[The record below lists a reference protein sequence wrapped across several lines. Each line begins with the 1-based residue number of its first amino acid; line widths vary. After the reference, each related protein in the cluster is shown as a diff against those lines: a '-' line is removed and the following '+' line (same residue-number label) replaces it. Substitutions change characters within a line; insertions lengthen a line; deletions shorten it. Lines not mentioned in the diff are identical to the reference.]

1 MFRGWI
7 VLALGAGGC
16 EAVVHE
22 RFVVTLPEEIALRYT
37 AQAPGIVRT
46 SSMSEDEGVLLC
58 GEALPQPLKF
68 EAVWAIG
75 CAPEDAGSRVERTAW
90 IEPMPTT
97 WDAEAACALPR
108 SRGDRVELERVP
120 GADPE
125 DTLAIAP
132 NEGWPQGVGEG
143 VWHGAVD
150 HCGGSL
156 RVEVELSG
164 D

>member
-1 MFRGWI
+1 
-7 VLALGAGGC
+7 
-16 EAVVHE
+16 
-22 RFVVTLPEEIALRYT
+22 
-37 AQAPGIVRT
+37 
-46 SSMSEDEGVLLC
+46 
-58 GEALPQPLKF
+58 
-68 EAVWAIG
+68 
-75 CAPEDAGSRVERTAW
+75 
-90 IEPMPTT
+90 MPAT
-97 WDAEAACALPR
+97 WDAQAACALPR
-108 SRGDRVELERVP
+108 SRGDRVGLGSVP

-143 VWHGAVD
+143 VWHGAVE